1 MDADW
6 RTQSQLQ
13 PAARGR
19 MVNKITET
27 LMKHPLVSAPPPEAL
42 IELQRIAVR
51 FEDKMYAAA
60 TSQSDYFHKIA
71 LKLMSLESQTNTQH
85 NPQVIPIQK
94 PPGPGDF
101 QEELYQTIK
110 SLKDQYFAELSDL
123 YGKISMKIQHVDN
136 HMPAQKSSDQY
147 EKMKNFKALLERTLH
162 FLQINKSSIQRGLRE
177 KIPIYE
183 RQIVSILNSQRRKP
197 VQAPGQ
203 QQFQQ
208 SGGQAPNSNISQQH
222 QASQGLQQHDSHA
235 NQIAV
240 KALKLLSMES
250 QTNTQHNPQVI
261 PIQKPP
267 GPASVDL
274 TCQTGHPGACDFQ
287 EELYQTI
294 KSLKDQYFAELSDLY
309 SKISIKIQHVD
320 NHMPAQKSTDQYEKM
335 KNFKA
340 LLERT
345 LHFLQI
351 NKSSIQ
357 PGLREKIPIYERQIV
372 SILNSQRRKPV
383 QAPGQQQF
391 QQSGGQAPSFNIL
404 QQHQASQG
412 LQQHDS
418 HVNQIAVQALKLLS
432 MESQT
437 NTQHNSQVI
446 PIQKPPGP
454 GLQQH
459 DSHANQIAVQALKLL
474 SMESQTNTQHNS
486 QVIPIQKPLGPGS
499 SSKGKNGKKLR
510 CHFCKKGGHF
520 KKDCP
525 RKKKWFEMKGIA
537 YDRTHKRT

>member
-94 PPGPGDF
+94 PPGPASVDSTAQTAHPCAGDF

-418 HVNQIAVQALKLLS
+418 H
-432 MESQT
+432 
-437 NTQHNSQVI
+437 
-446 PIQKPPGP
+446 
-454 GLQQH
+454 
-459 DSHANQIAVQALKLL
+459 ANQIAVQALKLL

>member
-1 MDADW
+1 
-6 RTQSQLQ
+6 
-13 PAARGR
+13 
-19 MVNKITET
+19 
-27 LMKHPLVSAPPPEAL
+27 
-42 IELQRIAVR
+42 
-51 FEDKMYAAA
+51 
-60 TSQSDYFHKIA
+60 
-71 LKLMSLESQTNTQH
+71 MSLESQTNTQH

-94 PPGPGDF
+94 PPGPASVDSTAQTAHPGAGDF
-101 QEELYQTIK
+101 QEELYQTVK

-123 YGKISMKIQHVDN
+123 YNKITMKIQHVDN
-136 HMPAQKSSDQY
+136 YMPAQKSSDQY
-147 EKMKNFKALLERTLH
+147 EKMKNFKALLERTMH
-162 FLQINKSSIQRGLRE
+162 FLQVNKSSIQPGLRG

-183 RQIVSILNSQRRKP
+183 RQIGSILNSQRSKP

-203 QQFQQ
+203 QLFQQ
-208 SGGQAPNSNISQQH
+208 SGGQAPSSNISQQH

-267 GPASVDL
+267 GPPASVDL
-274 TCQTGHPGACDFQ
+274 TCQTGHPGAGDFQ

-309 SKISIKIQHVD
+309 SKISMKIQHVD
-320 NHMPAQKSTDQYEKM
+320 IHMPAQKSSDQYEKM

-340 LLERT
+340 MLERT
-345 LHFLQI
+345 LHFFQV

-357 PGLREKIPIYERQIV
+357 QGLREKIPIYERQIV
-372 SILNSQRRKPV
+372 IILNSQRSKPV
-383 QAPGQQQF
+383 QAPGQQLF
-391 QQSGGQAPSFNIL
+391 QQSGGQAPSSNIS

-418 HVNQIAVQALKLLS
+418 HANQITVQALKLLS

-454 GLQQH
+454 AKGR
-459 DSHANQIAVQALKLL
+459 
-474 SMESQTNTQHNS
+474 MERS
-486 QVIPIQKPLGPGS
+486 
-499 SSKGKNGKKLR
+499 
-510 CHFCKKGGHF
+510 
-520 KKDCP
+520 
-525 RKKKWFEMKGIA
+525 
-537 YDRTHKRT
+537 